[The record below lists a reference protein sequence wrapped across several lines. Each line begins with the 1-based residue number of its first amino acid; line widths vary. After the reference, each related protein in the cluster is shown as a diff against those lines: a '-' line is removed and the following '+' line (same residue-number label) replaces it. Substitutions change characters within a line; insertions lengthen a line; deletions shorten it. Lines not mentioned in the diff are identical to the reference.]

1 MTAFLFQA
9 TDDNYPFR
17 ERPEPGS
24 TIWWRAQRYRSLMR
38 PGSLVFFWQAGNEA
52 VRGLHRWGQ
61 LVSEPYKRADDF
73 RVDVRFDRRIQ
84 PHVPASVIRS
94 DPVLRDHPIFT
105 VRVGSNF
112 LLDANEVAALTAL
125 IPTAMRP
132 ELASA

>member
-9 TDDNYPFR
+9 TADHYPLGVT
-17 ERPEPGS
+17 PSPGS

-38 PGSLVFFWQAGNEA
+38 PGILVFFWQAGGEA
-52 VRGLHRWGQ
+52 VRGLHGWGR
-61 LVSEPYKRADDF
+61 VISEPYRHGDDF
-73 RVDVRFDRRIQ
+73 RVDVSFDCRIK

-94 DPVLRDHPIFT
+94 EPILRDHPIFT

-112 LLDANEVAALTAL
+112 LLDENEVMAITAL
-125 IPTAMRP
+125 IPVAMRP